1 LGAEVFGVSTQ
12 DTVYQLEAAERLHLP
27 FELLSD
33 VCRELVNALTLPTFE
48 VGGMPLVKWL
58 TLIVKRGGR
67 IVCCFYPVFP
77 PDADAE
83 RVINYLR
90 ENAV

>member
-1 LGAEVFGVSTQ
+1 MARTDDLHSLPQDLPVSG
-12 DTVYQLEAAERLHLP
+12 LHLP

-33 VCRELVNALTLPTFE
+33 ARRELVNALTLPTFE
-48 VGGMPLVKWL
+48 VGDMTLVKRL

-67 IVCCFYPVFP
+67 IVRCFYPVFP
-77 PDADAE
+77 PDTDAA
-83 RVINYLR
+83 RIVNYLR